1 MKEMNER
8 ITLLAELLAGER
20 ARIVALNGGAEIEK
34 RLSDMGLALDSEI
47 EVLVAGNRSP
57 LLVAAGETR
66 LAIEPDLARR
76 VRVHRFGGACSR
88 RGWGRRHRGGGE
100 RRFRR

>member
-1 MKEMNER
+1 MNEVDER
-8 ITLLAELLAGER
+8 ITPLAELLTGER
-20 ARIVALNGGAEIEK
+20 ARIIAMNGGTETEK

-66 LAIEPDLARR
+66 LAIELDLAKQVR
-76 VRVHRFGGACSR
+76 VRRFGGPYGR
-88 RGWGRRHRGGGE
+88 RGWGRRHHGRG

>member
-1 MKEMNER
+1 MNEVDER
-8 ITLLAELLAGER
+8 ITILAELLAGER
-20 ARIVALNGGAEIEK
+20 ARIIAMNGGMETEK

-76 VRVHRFGGACSR
+76 VRVHSFGGACGR
-88 RGWGRRHRGGGE
+88 RGWGRRHHGRG

>member
-1 MKEMNER
+1 MNEVEER
-8 ITLLAELLAGER
+8 ITPLAELLAGER
-20 ARIVALNGGAEIEK
+20 ARIVAMNGGTETEK

-66 LAIEPDLARR
+66 LAIEPDLANQ
-76 VRVHRFGGACSR
+76 VRVCRFGGARGR
-88 RGWGRRHRGGGE
+88 RGWGRRHHGRG

>member
-1 MKEMNER
+1 MNEVDER
-8 ITLLAELLAGER
+8 ITILAELLAGER
-20 ARIVALNGGAEIEK
+20 ARIVAMNGGTETEK

-47 EVLVAGNRSP
+47 EVLVTGNRSP

-66 LAIEPDLARR
+66 LAIEPDLAKQ
-76 VRVHRFGGACSR
+76 VRVCRFGGL
-88 RGWGRRHRGGGE
+88 RGGRGRGRRHRGRG

>member
-1 MKEMNER
+1 MNEVDER

-20 ARIVALNGGAEIEK
+20 ARIVAMSDGTETEK

-57 LLVAAGETR
+57 LLVAVGETR
-66 LAIEPDLARR
+66 LAIEPDLAKQ
-76 VRVHRFGGACSR
+76 VRVCRFGGPCGR
-88 RGWGRRHRGGGE
+88 RGWGRRHRGRGW
-100 RRFRR
+100 RFRR

>member
-1 MKEMNER
+1 MNEVDEC

-20 ARIVALNGGAEIEK
+20 ARIVAMNGGTETEK

-47 EVLVAGNRSP
+47 EVLVTGNRSP

-66 LAIEPDLARR
+66 LAIEPDLAKQ
-76 VRVHRFGGACSR
+76 VRVCRFGGLRGR
-88 RGWGRRHRGGGE
+88 RGWGRRHHGRG